1 MADPRVDV
9 LSIGTLSKNRFWDEK
24 APVRQEMATCTLVR
38 CDDIKLVV
46 DPGWPPEVLQAVL
59 YYRAGLTP
67 QDVTHV
73 FVTHIDPAHV
83 VGIALFS
90 KARWMAHQEEIVYA
104 KAEMTEDETMAAII
118 KKLRKAPDKIAP
130 GIEIFPTPGHSPG
143 HCSLMA
149 NTAVTTT
156 VIAGDVILTRDYL
169 EHGDLGPTLYNR
181 EQAEESFR
189 EVIEIAD
196 LIVPGH
202 DNILWQ
208 RSAGGFM
215 I

>member
-9 LSIGTLSKNRFWDEK
+9 LAIGTLSKNRFWDEK
-24 APVRQEMATCTLVR
+24 ASVRQEMATCTLVR

-59 YYRAGLTP
+59 YYRAGLEP

-73 FVTHIDPAHV
+73 FVTHVDPAHV
-83 VGIALFS
+83 MGIALFG

-104 KAEMTEDETMAAII
+104 KAEMTEDETLASII

-156 VIAGDVILTRDYL
+156 VIAGDVVLTRDYL
-169 EHGDLGPTLYNR
+169 EHGDLGPTLYDR

-189 EVIEIAD
+189 EVIEISD